1 MTTDDRI
8 NGQAVGMLVQPELYR
23 IREAAAVLA
32 VSPRMVYA
40 FIEAGE
46 LTPVRLPGSG
56 QKRSAVRIARADLL
70 SFVAKLRGRN
80 A

>member
-8 NGQAVGMLVQPELYR
+8 NGQAVGMLLQPELYR

-46 LTPVRLPGSG
+46 LTPVR
-56 QKRSAVRIARADLL
+56 
-70 SFVAKLRGRN
+70 
-80 A
+80 

>member
-1 MTTDDRI
+1 MNMGPRMAIDHD
-8 NGQAVGMLVQPELYR
+8 VV
-23 IREAAAVLA
+23 VLA

-40 FIEAGE
+40 LIEAGE

-56 QKRSAVRIARADLL
+56 HKRSAVRIARVDLL
-70 SFVAKLRGRN
+70 SFVARLRGRN